1 MADEVRSTTELSQ
14 IAKLNGD
21 FKRNY
26 GALLG
31 AFLYLRS
38 ISAARGR
45 SWFWGGLLPVVGS
58 IAFGWLAR
66 HGWPPAPS
74 F

>member
-1 MADEVRSTTELSQ
+1 MSEHSSELVEISR
-14 IAKLNGD
+14 LNGD

-26 GALLG
+26 GKLIG

-45 SWFWGGLLPVVGS
+45 PSIWMVASWFSSLP
-58 IAFGWLAR
+58 AWL
-66 HGWPPAPS
+66 G
-74 F
+74 

>member
-1 MADEVRSTTELSQ
+1 MSDQTSELVELS
-14 IAKLNGD
+14 KLNGD

-26 GALLG
+26 GKLIG

-45 SWFWGGLLPVVGS
+45 SLLLPGL
-58 IAFGWLAR
+58 IALTLSSLAWLAKLGWLQP
-66 HGWPPAPS
+66 HPP
-74 F
+74 

>member
-1 MADEVRSTTELSQ
+1 MADGSDTPSDLVLISR
-14 IAKLNGD
+14 LNGD

-26 GALLG
+26 GPLLG

-38 ISAARGR
+38 LAATRGTTYFWNGLAVTIVSAVL
-45 SWFWGGLLPVVGS
+45 SWFGQ
-58 IAFGWLAR
+58 
-66 HGWPPAPS
+66 HGWKWP